1 LENFNNPAE
10 RLERLFQSEN
20 WSEDDRRWLLEYLDR
35 PGQEELRRMMED
47 RFHTNTAR
55 EEFHA
60 RAEPLLHLIHEK
72 IKPATARPPVISLVN
87 WKKWTAAAAILLLAG
102 TIVFYSLPHTSHLTT
117 HQSQNPQIAKS
128 PDPNDLPPGKNNATL
143 TLADGNTIALDKAA
157 NGGLAQQ
164 GDMKVVKMNGQISY
178 TNAEAGGNAGGGI
191 LLNTIATARANQ
203 YQLVLS
209 DGSKV
214 WLNAASSIRFPAAF
228 KGKER
233 KVEVTG
239 EVYFEIVKN
248 PSMPFKVQVNGGEIE
263 VLGTHFNVNAYP
275 DEAGVRTTLLEG
287 AVAVRKEGRQQ
298 LLAPGQQAKF
308 TQSGEI
314 SVLKNVD
321 TGIETAWKDGYFWF
335 NNSDI
340 YSLMRQ
346 VSRWYDVE
354 VNFEGKITEDG
365 FTGKV
370 SRSVTLSKLLHVLE
384 QYDIHFKIEG
394 KKIMVLP

>member
-1 LENFNNPAE
+1 
-10 RLERLFQSEN
+10 
-20 WSEDDRRWLLEYLDR
+20 
-35 PGQEELRRMMED
+35 MED

>member
-1 LENFNNPAE
+1 MENFNNPAE